1 MSKLFKPIDIKISNK
16 ALDTTLKYLLVLVFA
31 AIMFI
36 TGWTAAQYSFTNDIK
51 KFYSYISVIEKANNG
66 LSLQLY
72 KCNKKVKDL

>member
-36 TGWTAAQYSFTNDIK
+36 TGWTAAQYSFTNDIN
-51 KFYSYISVIEKANNG
+51 KFYKYISAIENSNNA
-66 LSLQLY
+66 LNLKLY
-72 KCNKKVKDL
+72 RCNKKLKDL